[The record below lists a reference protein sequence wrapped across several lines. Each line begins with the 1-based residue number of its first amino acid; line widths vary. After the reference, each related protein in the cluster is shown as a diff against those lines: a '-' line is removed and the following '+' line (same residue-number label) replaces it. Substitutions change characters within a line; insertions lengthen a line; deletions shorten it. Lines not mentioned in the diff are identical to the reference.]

1 MTCNV
6 HKCVHFG
13 IYQYNKIMSNNNN
26 KKMSGNKDKVAIGTA
41 TSITAISSEEGYSVS
56 VVGDTHRT
64 IISGQQTN
72 GAYALV
78 EMLIPPNGGPPPHSH
93 VETQEAFYIID
104 GQIEV
109 ITKEKKYSATKGSYV
124 NIPINGPVHK
134 FTNKTDKT
142 AHLLCFLT
150 PAGMEKMF
158 EEVGKPVAPNA
169 FLPPPQMTPEEQKRV
184 QSIAEKYGQKLYPP
198 DYLD

>member
-1 MTCNV
+1 
-6 HKCVHFG
+6 
-13 IYQYNKIMSNNNN
+13 MSADEN
-26 KKMSGNKDKVAIGTA
+26 KVAIVTGSSIGIDYETSLRLEN
-41 TSITAISSEEGYSVS
+41 TSNSITAISAQEGPSVS
-56 VVGDTHRT
+56 LLGDTYR
-64 IISGQQTN
+64 IIIGGEQTN

-78 EMLIPPNGGPPPHSH
+78 DMLIPTNGGPPPHSH
-93 VETQEAFYIID
+93 VKFQEAFYLID

-124 NIPINGPVHK
+124 NIPFNGPVHK
-134 FTNKTDKT
+134 FANKTDKT
-142 AHLLCFLT
+142 THMLCLIT

-158 EEVGKPVAPNA
+158 EELGKPVATGT
-169 FLPPPQMTPEEQKRV
+169 FLPLPPMTSEEQKRI

>member
-41 TSITAISSEEGYSVS
+41 NSITVISSE
-56 VVGDTHRT
+56 DTHRT
-64 IISGQQTN
+64 IISGQQAN

-109 ITKEKKYSATKGSYV
+109 ITKEIRYSATKGSYV

-158 EEVGKPVAPNA
+158 QEVGKPVAPNT
-169 FLPPPQMTPEEQKRV
+169 FLPPPQMTPE
-184 QSIAEKYGQKLYPP
+184 G
-198 DYLD
+198 